1 MEEVVN
7 ENQAE
12 IEKFIKALINEL
24 SFVTFAMIILIIAVA
39 LLMSGYLSRKIEKIL
54 IGTKRFSNNELD
66 YRIKVNSNDEIG
78 QLENSFNALNKG
90 IIVDEE
96 VSFNDFVKINGMYDN
111 ASMLIPMLVSPFYYP
126 SLTKIR
132 SFLVKENDYFN
143 FVMKDWRSFCK
154 YNYLN
159 RYSDAAKCNMTSL
172 DFSAKWN

>member
-1 MEEVVN
+1 MTKKIKESLRVKYMTK
-7 ENQAE
+7 
-12 IEKFIKALINEL
+12 ITLRFLKEKGYFGTIINL
-24 SFVTFAMIILIIAVA
+24 D
-39 LLMSGYLSRKIEKIL
+39 RKFDMLRAYVEAFRCHK
-54 IGTKRFSNNELD
+54 
-66 YRIKVNSNDEIG
+66 YDE
-78 QLENSFNALNKG
+78 
-90 IIVDEE
+90 D

-172 DFSAKWN
+172 DFSAKWNE

>member
-1 MEEVVN
+1 MTKKIKESLRVKYMTK
-7 ENQAE
+7 
-12 IEKFIKALINEL
+12 ITLRFLKEKGYFGTIIN
-24 SFVTFAMIILIIAVA
+24 ID
-39 LLMSGYLSRKIEKIL
+39 RKYHMLRAYVEAFRLHK
-54 IGTKRFSNNELD
+54 
-66 YRIKVNSNDEIG
+66 YDE
-78 QLENSFNALNKG
+78 
-90 IIVDEE
+90 D
-96 VSFNDFVKINGMYDN
+96 VSFDDFVKINGMYDN

-159 RYSDAAKCNMTSL
+159 RYSDATKCSMPSL